1 MIRVHPGMLRLV
13 GLYCA
18 FTDFCMGRKETER
31 TDTERKKQQKN
42 ALLFNWAKCVW
53 FIESV
58 WHGNSQDGRLHG
70 LQGLENV
77 WSAEGIVTAP
87 AALLESD
94 IQLER
99 APGCS
104 SWKRTFRRWAKSH
117 QPNEGKLWKKKK
129 KKSWYQETEKWSD
142 ALWPSKAEIHCC
154 SAQYSNKKYHA
165 TLG

>member
-94 IQLER
+94 IQLKR

-117 QPNEGKLWKKKK
+117 QPNEGKLWKKIKK
-129 KKSWYQETEKWSD
+129 ADTKKLKNEVTLYGPAKQKSTAAVLST
-142 ALWPSKAEIHCC
+142 
-154 SAQYSNKKYHA
+154 A
-165 TLG
+165 TKSIMQL